1 MSRTGWLVAGL
12 GAVLV
17 VAGAVGLVVAPAA
30 QTDFGWF
37 AYTPLG
43 GPPRYAPSSLLL
55 VSGGQ
60 VAAAAAVVA
69 GLLVLAA
76 WAGYAAGRRRQL

>member
-1 MSRTGWLVAGL
+1 MSRTGWMVAGL

-17 VAGAVGLVVAPAA
+17 LGGVVGLVIAPPA

-43 GPPRYAPSSLLL
+43 GPPRYAPSSLVLL
-55 VSGGQ
+55 SAGQ
-60 VAAAAAVVA
+60 VVAAAAVVA

-76 WAGYAAGRRRQL
+76 LAGYAAGRRRQM